1 MIFGILPMSSILNQ
15 RIIENR
21 LRIGEI
27 IKDLHQMTIDIGN
40 EELAETVSDLRN
52 RIHEPFMFVI
62 VGEVKAGKSSF
73 INALLETDKEVC
85 KVAPDPCTDTIQQ
98 ILYGEEEST
107 IVVNEHLK
115 KILLPVEILKEIAIV
130 DTPGTNTISDHHQE
144 ITERFIPGSD
154 LIVFVFEA
162 KNPYRQSAWEFFD
175 YIHGDW
181 RKKIVFILQQKDLMN
196 AADLTTN
203 IEGVRKQAVKKG
215 IEQPNVFAVSA
226 KMELENTPDSGFLP
240 VREYI
245 TQNITG
251 GKAPV
256 LKLTN
261 NIQTSR
267 NVGERIHKGLEMRSA
282 QLEADQRFRTDIH
295 QTLNEQELR
304 SNNQIDILVENL
316 IAAYDRITSETRED
330 LKNGLGFFSLV
341 RRTFSS
347 IFGKK
352 TSLEQWLADLSTR
365 MERDLNDAMH
375 EKLQSGVSDIAD
387 SIQQMAKM
395 IDLKIRNSETILK
408 NNHEIF
414 GDIADRRSNVMRDL
428 QEEFSKFMNKTE
440 NFIGSEV
447 FKSENSTTPNLAAG
461 GGLAVVGV
469 ILATV
474 AQGMVFD
481 ITGGILTTVGFLF
494 AGATARMRRNKVI
507 EEYNSEVNG
516 GRLKLESEVSD
527 KLKAYVGNIKDKIDQ
542 NFDDFDVMLDMEN
555 KQISTLSEKY
565 AGIDKS
571 LGEMQQE
578 LEDAIG

>member
-1 MIFGILPMSSILNQ
+1 MSSILNQ
-15 RIIENR
+15 KIIENR

-40 EELAETVSDLRN
+40 EELADTVSDLRN

-181 RKKIVFILQQKDLMN
+181 RKKIIFILQQKDLMN
-196 AADLTTN
+196 ADDLSTN

-226 KMELENTPDSGFLP
+226 KMEIENTPDSGFLP
-240 VREYI
+240 VRNYI

-267 NVGERIHKGLEMRSA
+267 NVGERIHKGLQMRSA
-282 QLEADQRFRTDIH
+282 QLDADQRFRTDIH
-295 QTLNEQELR
+295 QTLDEQELR

-316 IAAYDRITSETRED
+316 IAAYDRITAETRED

-414 GDIADRRSNVMRDL
+414 GDIADRRSSVMRDL
-428 QEEFSKFMNKTE
+428 QEQFSKFMNKTE

-447 FKSENSTTPNLAAG
+447 FKNENNTAPSLAAG

-474 AQGMVFD
+474 VQGTVFD
-481 ITGGILTTVGFLF
+481 VTGGILTAVGLVF
-494 AGATARMRRNKVI
+494 AGVTARLSRGKVI
-507 EEYNSEVNG
+507 DNYNSEVNS

-527 KLKAYVGNIKDKIDQ
+527 KLKAYVGNIKDKIDE
-542 NFDDFDVMLDMEN
+542 NFDDFDVMLDMED
-555 KQISTLSEKY
+555 KQISTLTDKY
-565 AGIDKS
+565 EVIDKS
-571 LGEMQQE
+571 LGEMQAE
-578 LEDAIG
+578 LEEAIG

>member
-1 MIFGILPMSSILNQ
+1 MSSILNQ
-15 RIIENR
+15 KIIENR

-40 EELAETVSDLRN
+40 EELADTVSDLRN

-98 ILYGEEEST
+98 ILYGEKENT

-181 RKKIVFILQQKDLMN
+181 RKKIIFILQQKDLMN
-196 AADLTTN
+196 DDDLATN

-226 KMELENTPDSGFLP
+226 KMEIENTPDSGFLP

-245 TQNITG
+245 AQNITG
-251 GKAPV
+251 GKAPI
-256 LKLTN
+256 LKLNN

-267 NVGERIHKGLEMRSA
+267 NVGERIHKGLQMRSA

-316 IAAYDRITSETRED
+316 LAAYDRITSETRED

-365 MERDLNDAMH
+365 METDLNDAMH

-395 IDLKIRNSETILK
+395 IDLKIRNSQTILK

-414 GDIADRRSNVMRDL
+414 GDIADRRSNVMSDL
-428 QEEFSKFMNKTE
+428 QEQFSKFMNKTE

-507 EEYNSEVNG
+507 EDYNTEVNG

-527 KLKAYVGNIKDKIDQ
+527 KLKAYVGNIKEKIDE

-555 KQISTLSEKY
+555 KQISTLSDKY

>member
-1 MIFGILPMSSILNQ
+1 MSSILNQ

-21 LRIGEI
+21 LKIGEI
-27 IKDLHQMTIDIGN
+27 IKELHQMTIDIGN

-115 KILLPVEILKEIAIV
+115 KILLPVDILKEIAIV

-181 RKKIVFILQQKDLMN
+181 RKKIIFILQQKDLME
-196 AADLTTN
+196 ADDLVTN
-203 IEGVRKQAVKKG
+203 EEGVRKQAIKKG
-215 IEQPNVFAVSA
+215 IEAPNVFSVSA
-226 KMELENTPDSGFLP
+226 KMEIQGKGDTGFLP

-245 TQNITG
+245 SENITG
-251 GKAPV
+251 GKAPI

-267 NVGERIHKGLEMRSA
+267 NVGERIHKGLQIRSA
-282 QLEADQRFRTDIH
+282 QLEADQHFRTDIH
-295 QTLNEQELR
+295 QTLDEQEVR
-304 SNNQIDILVENL
+304 SNNQIDVLVENL
-316 IAAYDRITSETRED
+316 IAAYDRITSETRDD

-341 RRTFSS
+341 KRTFSS
-347 IFGKK
+347 MFGKK
-352 TSLEQWLADLSTR
+352 SSLEQWLSDLSTR

-408 NNHEIF
+408 NNNDIF

-440 NFIGSEV
+440 NFVGSEV
-447 FKSENSTTPNLAAG
+447 FAGENNTAPNLAAG

-469 ILATV
+469 ILATM

-494 AGATARMRRNKVI
+494 AGATARIRRNKVI
-507 EEYNSEVNG
+507 EDYTSEVNA
-516 GRLKLESEVSD
+516 GRLKLESEVSN
-527 KLKAYVGNIKDKIDQ
+527 KLKAYVGNIKTKIDA
-542 NFDDFDVMLDMEN
+542 NFDDFDVMLDMED
-555 KQISTLSEKY
+555 KQISTLTEKHDR
-565 AGIDKS
+565 IDSS
-571 LGEMQQE
+571 LTEMQTE
-578 LEDAIG
+578 LEAAIDGER

>member
-1 MIFGILPMSSILNQ
+1 MNILNQ
-15 RIIENR
+15 KIIESR
-21 LRIGEI
+21 LHIGEI

-40 EELAETVSDLRN
+40 EELADTVSDLRN

-181 RKKIVFILQQKDLMN
+181 RKKIIFILQQKDLMN
-196 AADLTTN
+196 NSDLATN

-226 KMELENTPDSGFLP
+226 KMEIEKTPNSGFLP
-240 VREYI
+240 VRQYI
-245 TQNITG
+245 AQNITG
-251 GKAPV
+251 GKAPI

-261 NIQTSR
+261 NISTSR
-267 NVGERIHKGLEMRSA
+267 NVGERIHKGLQLRSA
-282 QLEADQRFRTDIH
+282 QLEADQRFREDIRE
-295 QTLNEQELR
+295 TLDGQEVR
-304 SNNQIDILVENL
+304 SNNQIDILVENH
-316 IAAYDRITSETRED
+316 IAAYDRITSETREE

-347 IFGKK
+347 MFGKK
-352 TSLEQWLADLSTR
+352 SSLEQWLADLSTN

-375 EKLQSGVSDIAD
+375 EKVQSGVTDIAD

-395 IDLKIRNSETILK
+395 IDLKIRNSKTILK

-447 FKSENSTTPNLAAG
+447 FKSENNTAPNLAAG

-507 EEYNSEVNG
+507 EDYTAEVNG

-527 KLKAYVGNIKDKIDQ
+527 KLKAYVGNIKEKIDA
-542 NFDDFDVMLDMEN
+542 NFDDFDVMLDMEV
-555 KQISTLSEKY
+555 KQITNLNEKY
-565 AGIDKS
+565 EQIDSS
-571 LGEMQQE
+571 LTEMQRE
-578 LEDAIG
+578 LEEAIG

>member
-1 MIFGILPMSSILNQ
+1 
-15 RIIENR
+15 
-21 LRIGEI
+21 
-27 IKDLHQMTIDIGN
+27 MTIDIGN
-40 EELAETVSDLRN
+40 DELADTVSDLRN

-73 INALLETDKEVC
+73 INALLQTDKEVC

-181 RKKIVFILQQKDLMN
+181 RKKIIFILQQKDLMN
-196 AADLTTN
+196 DSDLATN

-226 KMELENTPDSGFLP
+226 KMEIEKNPNSGFLP
-240 VREYI
+240 VRQYI
-245 TQNITG
+245 AQNITG
-251 GKAPV
+251 GKAPI

-261 NIQTSR
+261 NIATSR
-267 NVGERIHKGLEMRSA
+267 NVGERIYKGLQLRSA
-282 QLEADQRFRTDIH
+282 QLEADQRFREDIRE
-295 QTLNEQELR
+295 TLNEQEVR

-316 IAAYDRITSETRED
+316 IAAYDRITSETREE

-347 IFGKK
+347 MFGKK
-352 TSLEQWLADLSTR
+352 NSLEQWLADLSTN

-375 EKLQSGVSDIAD
+375 EKVQSGVTDIAD

-395 IDLKIRNSETILK
+395 IDLKIRNSKTILK

-447 FKSENSTTPNLAAG
+447 FKSENNTAPNLAAG

-507 EEYNSEVNG
+507 EDYTAEVNG

-527 KLKAYVGNIKDKIDQ
+527 KLKAYVGNIKEKIDA
-542 NFDDFDVMLDMEN
+542 NFDDFDVMLDMED
-555 KQISTLSEKY
+555 KQIKTLSEKY
-565 AGIDKS
+565 EQIDTS
-571 LGEMQQE
+571 LTEMQAE
-578 LEDAIG
+578 LEEAINSEQ

>member
-1 MIFGILPMSSILNQ
+1 MSILNQ
-15 RIIENR
+15 KIIESR
-21 LRIGEI
+21 LHIGEI

-40 EELAETVSDLRN
+40 DELADTVSDLRN

-73 INALLETDKEVC
+73 INALLQTDKEVC

-181 RKKIVFILQQKDLMN
+181 RKKIIFILQQKDLMN
-196 AADLTTN
+196 GSDLATN

-226 KMELENTPDSGFLP
+226 KMEIEKNPNSGFLP
-240 VREYI
+240 VRQYI
-245 TQNITG
+245 AQNITG
-251 GKAPV
+251 GKAPI

-261 NIQTSR
+261 NIATSR
-267 NVGERIHKGLEMRSA
+267 NVGERIYKGLQLRSA
-282 QLEADQRFRTDIH
+282 QLEADQRFREDIRE
-295 QTLNEQELR
+295 TLNEQEVR

-316 IAAYDRITSETRED
+316 IAAYDRITSETREE

-347 IFGKK
+347 MFGKK
-352 TSLEQWLADLSTR
+352 NSLEQWLADLSTN

-375 EKLQSGVSDIAD
+375 EKVQSGVTDIAD

-447 FKSENSTTPNLAAG
+447 FKSENNTAPNLAAG

-507 EEYNSEVNG
+507 EDYTVEVNG

-527 KLKAYVGNIKDKIDQ
+527 KLKAYVGNIKEKIDA
-542 NFDDFDVMLDMEN
+542 NFDDFDVMLDMED
-555 KQISTLSEKY
+555 KQIKTLSEKY
-565 AGIDKS
+565 EQIDTS
-571 LGEMQQE
+571 LTEMQAE
-578 LEDAIG
+578 LEEAINSEQ

>member
-1 MIFGILPMSSILNQ
+1 MSSILNQ

-21 LRIGEI
+21 LKIGEI
-27 IKDLHQMTIDIGN
+27 IKDLHQITIDIGN
-40 EELAETVSDLRN
+40 EELADTVSDLRN

-130 DTPGTNTISDHHQE
+130 DTPGTNTISEHHQE

-162 KNPYRQSAWEFFD
+162 KNPYRQSAWDFFD

-181 RKKIVFILQQKDLMN
+181 RKKIIFILQQKDLMEPD
-196 AADLTTN
+196 DLVTN
-203 IEGVRKQAVKKG
+203 EEGVRKYAIKKG
-215 IEQPNVFAVSA
+215 IENPNIFSVSA
-226 KMELENTPDSGFLP
+226 KMEINGKDDTGFLP
-240 VREYI
+240 VRDYI

-251 GKAPV
+251 GKAPI

-267 NVGERIHKGLEMRSA
+267 NVGERIHKGLQMRNA
-282 QLEADQRFRTDIH
+282 QLEADQHFRKDIH
-295 QTLNEQELR
+295 ETLDQQEVR
-304 SNNQIDILVENL
+304 SNNQIDVLVENL
-316 IAAYDRITSETRED
+316 IAAYDRITIETGEE

-341 RRTFSS
+341 KRTFSS
-347 IFGKK
+347 MFGKK
-352 TSLEQWLADLSTR
+352 SSLEQWLADLSTN
-365 MERDLNDAMH
+365 MERNLNDAMH
-375 EKLQSGVSDIAD
+375 EKLQSGVTDIAD

-408 NNHEIF
+408 NNHDIF
-414 GDIADRRSNVMRDL
+414 GDIADRRSSVMRDL

-440 NFIGSEV
+440 NFVGSEV
-447 FKSENSTTPNLAAG
+447 FAGEHNTAPNLAAG

-481 ITGGILTTVGFLF
+481 ITGGILTAVGFLF
-494 AGATARMRRNKVI
+494 AGVTARLRRNQVI
-507 EEYNSEVNG
+507 EGYTAEVNK
-516 GRLKLESEVSD
+516 GRVKLETEVSD
-527 KLKAYVGNIKDKIDQ
+527 KLKAYVANIKNKIDD
-542 NFDDFDVMLDMEN
+542 NFDDFDVMLDMED
-555 KQISTLSEKY
+555 KQITTLTDKY
-565 AGIDKS
+565 EQIEVS
-571 LGEMQQE
+571 LKAMQQE
-578 LEDAIG
+578 LEEAIDSEQ

>member
-1 MIFGILPMSSILNQ
+1 
-15 RIIENR
+15 
-21 LRIGEI
+21 
-27 IKDLHQMTIDIGN
+27 MTIDIGN
-40 EELAETVSDLRN
+40 DELADTVSDLRN

-181 RKKIVFILQQKDLMN
+181 RKKIIFILQQKDLMN
-196 AADLTTN
+196 NSDLATN

-226 KMELENTPDSGFLP
+226 KMEIEKTPNSGFLP
-240 VREYI
+240 VRQYI
-245 TQNITG
+245 AQNITG
-251 GKAPV
+251 GKAPI

-261 NIQTSR
+261 NISTSR
-267 NVGERIHKGLEMRSA
+267 NVGERIHKGLQLRSA
-282 QLEADQRFRTDIH
+282 QLEADQRFREDIRE
-295 QTLNEQELR
+295 TLNEQEVR

-316 IAAYDRITSETRED
+316 IAAYNRITSETREE

-347 IFGKK
+347 MFGKK
-352 TSLEQWLADLSTR
+352 NSLEQWLADLSTN

-375 EKLQSGVSDIAD
+375 EKVQSGVTDIAD

-395 IDLKIRNSETILK
+395 IDLKIRNSKTILK

-447 FKSENSTTPNLAAG
+447 FKSENNTAPNLAAG

-507 EEYNSEVNG
+507 EDYTAEVNG

-527 KLKAYVGNIKDKIDQ
+527 KLKAYVGNIKEKIDA
-542 NFDDFDVMLDMEN
+542 NFDDFDVMLDMEV
-555 KQISTLSEKY
+555 KQITNLNEKY
-565 AGIDKS
+565 EQIDSS
-571 LGEMQQE
+571 LTEMQRE
-578 LEDAIG
+578 LEEAIG

>member
-1 MIFGILPMSSILNQ
+1 MSSILNQ

-62 VGEVKAGKSSF
+62 AGEVKAGKSSF
-73 INALLETDKEVC
+73 INALLEKEVC
-85 KVAPDPCTDTIQQ
+85 KVGPDPTTDTIQQ

-115 KILLPVEILKEIAIV
+115 KLLLPVEILKEIAIV

-162 KNPYRQSAWEFFD
+162 KNPYRQSAWDFFD

-181 RKKIVFILQQKDLMN
+181 RKKIIFVLQQKDLMN
-196 AADLTTN
+196 ADDLNIN
-203 IEGVRKQAVKKG
+203 IEGVRKYAVKKG
-215 IEQPNVFAVSA
+215 IETPNVFAVSA

-245 TQNITG
+245 AQNITG
-251 GKAPV
+251 GKAPI

-261 NIQTSR
+261 NISTSR
-267 NVGERIHKGLEMRSA
+267 NVGERIHKGLEMRYA

-295 QTLNEQELR
+295 ETLNEQELR

-375 EKLQSGVSDIAD
+375 EKLQAGVSDIAD

-395 IDLKIRNSETILK
+395 IDLKIRNSQTILK

-428 QEEFSKFMNKTE
+428 QEQFSKFMNKTE

-447 FKSENSTTPNLAAG
+447 FKGEHNAAPNFAAS

-494 AGATARMRRNKVI
+494 AGATKRMRRNKVI
-507 EEYNSEVNG
+507 EDYTSEVNS

-527 KLKAYVGNIKDKIDQ
+527 KLKAYVGNIKEKIDA

-565 AGIDKS
+565 EQIDKS
-571 LGEMQQE
+571 LGEMQAE
-578 LEDAIG
+578 LEEAIG

>member
-1 MIFGILPMSSILNQ
+1 MSILNQ
-15 RIIENR
+15 KIIESR
-21 LRIGEI
+21 LHIGEI

-40 EELAETVSDLRN
+40 DELADTVSDLRN

-73 INALLETDKEVC
+73 INALLQTDKEVC

-181 RKKIVFILQQKDLMN
+181 RKKIIFILQQKDLMN
-196 AADLTTN
+196 DSDLATN

-226 KMELENTPDSGFLP
+226 KMEIEKNPNSGFLP
-240 VREYI
+240 VRQYI
-245 TQNITG
+245 AQNITG
-251 GKAPV
+251 GKAPI

-261 NIQTSR
+261 NIATSR
-267 NVGERIHKGLEMRSA
+267 NVGERIYKGLQLRSA
-282 QLEADQRFRTDIH
+282 QLEADQRFREDIRE
-295 QTLNEQELR
+295 TLNEQEVR

-316 IAAYDRITSETRED
+316 IAAYDRITSETREE

-347 IFGKK
+347 MFGKK
-352 TSLEQWLADLSTR
+352 NSLEQWLADLSTN

-375 EKLQSGVSDIAD
+375 EKVQSGVTDIAD

-395 IDLKIRNSETILK
+395 IDLKIRNSKTILK

-447 FKSENSTTPNLAAG
+447 FKSENNTAPNLAAG

-507 EEYNSEVNG
+507 EDYTAEVNG

-527 KLKAYVGNIKDKIDQ
+527 KLKAYVGNIKEKIDA
-542 NFDDFDVMLDMEN
+542 NFDDFDVMLDMED
-555 KQISTLSEKY
+555 KQIKTLSEKY
-565 AGIDKS
+565 EQIDTS
-571 LGEMQQE
+571 LTEMQAE
-578 LEDAIG
+578 LEEAINSEQ

>member
-1 MIFGILPMSSILNQ
+1 MSILNQ
-15 RIIENR
+15 KIIESR
-21 LRIGEI
+21 LHIGEI

-40 EELAETVSDLRN
+40 DELADTVSDLRN

-181 RKKIVFILQQKDLMN
+181 RKKIIFILQQKDLMN
-196 AADLTTN
+196 DSDLATN

-226 KMELENTPDSGFLP
+226 KMEIEKTPNSGFLP
-240 VREYI
+240 VRQYI
-245 TQNITG
+245 AQNITG
-251 GKAPV
+251 GKAPI

-261 NIQTSR
+261 NISTSR
-267 NVGERIHKGLEMRSA
+267 NVGERIHKGLQLRSA
-282 QLEADQRFRTDIH
+282 QLEADQRFREDIRE
-295 QTLNEQELR
+295 TLDGQEVR

-316 IAAYDRITSETRED
+316 IAAYDRITSETREE

-347 IFGKK
+347 MFGKK
-352 TSLEQWLADLSTR
+352 SSLEQWLADLSTN

-375 EKLQSGVSDIAD
+375 EKVQSGVTDIAD

-395 IDLKIRNSETILK
+395 IDLKIRNSKTILK

-447 FKSENSTTPNLAAG
+447 FKSENNTAPNLAAG

-507 EEYNSEVNG
+507 EDYTAEVNG

-527 KLKAYVGNIKDKIDQ
+527 KLKAYVGNIKMKIDE
-542 NFDDFDVMLDMEN
+542 NFDDFDVMLEMED
-555 KQISTLSEKY
+555 KQITTLNEKY
-565 AGIDKS
+565 EHIDSS
-571 LGEMQQE
+571 LTEMQRE
-578 LEDAIG
+578 LEEAINDER

>member
-1 MIFGILPMSSILNQ
+1 MSSILNQ
-15 RIIENR
+15 SIIKNR

-85 KVAPDPCTDTIQQ
+85 KVGPDPTTDTIQQ

-107 IVVNEHLK
+107 IVVNPHLK
-115 KILLPVEILKEIAIV
+115 KVLLPIEILKEIAIV

-162 KNPYRQSAWEFFD
+162 KNPYRQSAWDFFD

-196 AADLTTN
+196 DDDLTTN

-282 QLEADQRFRTDIH
+282 QLEADQKFRTDIH

-428 QEEFSKFMNKTE
+428 QEQFSKFMNKTE

-447 FKSENSTTPNLAAG
+447 FKGENNTAPNFAAS

-494 AGATARMRRNKVI
+494 AGATVRMRRNKVI

-527 KLKAYVGNIKDKIDQ
+527 KLKAYVGNIKDKIDE
-542 NFDDFDVMLDMEN
+542 NFDDFDVMLDMED
-555 KQISTLSEKY
+555 KQISTLTEKY
-565 AGIDKS
+565 ELIDKS

-578 LEDAIG
+578 LEEAIDDER

>member
-1 MIFGILPMSSILNQ
+1 MSSILNQ
-15 RIIENR
+15 KIIENR

-162 KNPYRQSAWEFFD
+162 KNPYRQSAWDFFD
-175 YIHGDW
+175 FIHGDW
-181 RKKIVFILQQKDLMN
+181 RKKIIFILQQKDLMN
-196 AADLTTN
+196 DNDLTTN

-226 KMELENTPDSGFLP
+226 KMEIENTPDSGFLP
-240 VREYI
+240 VRQYI

-251 GKAPV
+251 GKAPI
-256 LKLTN
+256 LKLAN

-267 NVGERIHKGLEMRSA
+267 NVGERIHKGLQMRSA

-295 QTLNEQELR
+295 QTLDEQELR
-304 SNNQIDILVENL
+304 SNNQIDVLVENL

-330 LKNGLGFFSLV
+330 LKGGLGFFSLV

-428 QEEFSKFMNKTE
+428 QEQFSKFMNKTE
-440 NFIGSEV
+440 NFIGAEV
-447 FKSENSTTPNLAAG
+447 FKSENNTAPNLAAG
-461 GGLAVVGV
+461 GGLAVVGTV
-469 ILATV
+469 LATL
-474 AQGMVFD
+474 APGLVFD
-481 ITGGILTTVGFLF
+481 ITGGILTAVGLVF
-494 AGATARMRRNKVI
+494 AGVTARLSRGKVI
-507 EEYNSEVNG
+507 DNYNKEVNE

-527 KLKAYVGNIKDKIDQ
+527 KLKAYVGNIKEKIDA

-555 KQISTLSEKY
+555 KQITTLTEKY
-565 AGIDKS
+565 ESIESS
-571 LGEMQQE
+571 LGEMQAE
-578 LEDAIG
+578 LEEAIG

>member
-1 MIFGILPMSSILNQ
+1 
-15 RIIENR
+15 
-21 LRIGEI
+21 
-27 IKDLHQMTIDIGN
+27 MTIDIGN
-40 EELAETVSDLRN
+40 DELADTVSDLRN

-181 RKKIVFILQQKDLMN
+181 RKKIIFILQQKDLMN
-196 AADLTTN
+196 NSDLATN

-226 KMELENTPDSGFLP
+226 KMEIEKTPNSGFLP
-240 VREYI
+240 VRQYI
-245 TQNITG
+245 AQNITG
-251 GKAPV
+251 GKAPI

-261 NIQTSR
+261 NISTSR
-267 NVGERIHKGLEMRSA
+267 NVGERIHKGLQLRSA
-282 QLEADQRFRTDIH
+282 QLEADQRFREDIRE
-295 QTLNEQELR
+295 TLNEQEVR

-316 IAAYDRITSETRED
+316 IAAYNRITSETREE

-347 IFGKK
+347 MFGKK
-352 TSLEQWLADLSTR
+352 NSLEQWLADLSTN

-375 EKLQSGVSDIAD
+375 EKVQSGVTDIAD

-395 IDLKIRNSETILK
+395 IDLKIRNSKTILK

-447 FKSENSTTPNLAAG
+447 FKSENNTAPNLAAG

-507 EEYNSEVNG
+507 EDYTAEVNG
-516 GRLKLESEVSD
+516 GRLKLESEVSN
-527 KLKAYVGNIKDKIDQ
+527 KLKAYVGNIKGKIDA
-542 NFDDFDVMLDMEN
+542 NFDDFDVMLGMED
-555 KQISTLSEKY
+555 KQITTLSEKY
-565 AGIDKS
+565 EQIDTS
-571 LGEMQQE
+571 LTEMQAE
-578 LEDAIG
+578 LKEAINGER

>member
-1 MIFGILPMSSILNQ
+1 MNILNQ
-15 RIIENR
+15 KIIESR
-21 LRIGEI
+21 LHIGEI

-40 EELAETVSDLRN
+40 EELADTVSDLRN

-181 RKKIVFILQQKDLMN
+181 RKKIIFILQQKDLMN
-196 AADLTTN
+196 NSDLATN

-226 KMELENTPDSGFLP
+226 KMEIEKTPNSGFLP
-240 VREYI
+240 VRQYI
-245 TQNITG
+245 AQNITG
-251 GKAPV
+251 GKAPI

-261 NIQTSR
+261 NISTSR
-267 NVGERIHKGLEMRSA
+267 NVGERIHKGLQLRSA
-282 QLEADQRFRTDIH
+282 QLEADQRFREDIRE
-295 QTLNEQELR
+295 TLDGQEVR

-316 IAAYDRITSETRED
+316 IAAYDRITSETREE

-347 IFGKK
+347 MFGKK
-352 TSLEQWLADLSTR
+352 SSLEQWLADLSTN

-375 EKLQSGVSDIAD
+375 EKVQSGVTDIAD

-395 IDLKIRNSETILK
+395 IDLKIRNSKTILK

-447 FKSENSTTPNLAAG
+447 FKSENNTAPNLAAG

-507 EEYNSEVNG
+507 EDYTAEVNG

-527 KLKAYVGNIKDKIDQ
+527 KLKAYVGNIKEKIDA
-542 NFDDFDVMLDMEN
+542 NFDDFDVMLDMEV
-555 KQISTLSEKY
+555 KQITNLNEKY
-565 AGIDKS
+565 EQIDSS
-571 LGEMQQE
+571 LTEMQRE
-578 LEDAIG
+578 LEEAIG

>member
-1 MIFGILPMSSILNQ
+1 MSSILNQ
-15 RIIENR
+15 SIIKNR

-85 KVAPDPCTDTIQQ
+85 KVGPDPTTDTIQQ

-107 IVVNEHLK
+107 IVVNPHLK
-115 KILLPVEILKEIAIV
+115 KVLLPIEILKEIAIV

-162 KNPYRQSAWEFFD
+162 KNPYRQSAWDFFD

-196 AADLTTN
+196 DDDLTTN

-267 NVGERIHKGLEMRSA
+267 NVGERIHEGLEMRSA
-282 QLEADQRFRTDIH
+282 QLEADQKFRTDIH

-428 QEEFSKFMNKTE
+428 QEQFSKFMNKTE

-447 FKSENSTTPNLAAG
+447 FKGENNTAPNFAAS

-494 AGATARMRRNKVI
+494 AGATVRMRRNKVI

-527 KLKAYVGNIKDKIDQ
+527 KLKAYVGNIKDKIDE
-542 NFDDFDVMLDMEN
+542 NFDDFDVMLDMED
-555 KQISTLSEKY
+555 KQISTLTEKY
-565 AGIDKS
+565 ELIDKS

-578 LEDAIG
+578 LEEAIDDER